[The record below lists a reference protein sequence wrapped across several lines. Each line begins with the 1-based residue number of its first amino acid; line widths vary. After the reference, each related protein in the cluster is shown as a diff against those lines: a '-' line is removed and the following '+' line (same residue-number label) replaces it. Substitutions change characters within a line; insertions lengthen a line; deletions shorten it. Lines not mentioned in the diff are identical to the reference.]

1 MNKKKK
7 CPYCGKRISYFSSFF
22 SRRKAEFIC
31 PRCHKESR
39 VVINKFVILALVICA
54 LISVGVM
61 AAWISLGLVGN
72 PLGILLVAVPMII
85 FGVISPR
92 FVNYEPFK
100 KYEKSMEARKAG
112 IEYSDNLTISDID
125 STGSSPLSDS
135 GGFRIN
141 SDVFNEIKAE
151 RAMVREQG
159 EQENIVSSSDSM
171 GGTNVYDI
179 ESVRENHAGSDA
191 PLKKLGHH
199 SSRSRHY
206 IAEDETEE
214 QPEPEAEEE
223 LPNGNRYSAN
233 RKF

>member
-61 AAWISLGLVGN
+61 AAWISLGLVG
-72 PLGILLVAVPMII
+72 
-85 FGVISPR
+85 
-92 FVNYEPFK
+92 
-100 KYEKSMEARKAG
+100 KAG

-223 LPNGNRYSAN
+223 LPDGNRYSAN